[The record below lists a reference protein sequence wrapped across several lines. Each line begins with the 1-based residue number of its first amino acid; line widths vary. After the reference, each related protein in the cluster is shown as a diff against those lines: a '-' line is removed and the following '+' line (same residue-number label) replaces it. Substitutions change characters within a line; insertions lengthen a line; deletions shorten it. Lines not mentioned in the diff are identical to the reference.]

1 VTAGHRPAGNGADLL
16 AVDELVVRYGP
27 ITAVRRV
34 SLRVEKG
41 EIVALLGANGAGKS
55 SLLNAVAGL
64 VPVAEGRVLFRGE
77 PVQRLPPE
85 RIVARGLAL
94 TPEGRRVFPRLSV
107 DVNLRLGGATQRD
120 REALRATR
128 KRVLELFPILA
139 ERLSQD
145 AGTLSGGEQQMLAI
159 GRSLMA
165 APALLMLDEPSLG
178 LAPQVV
184 DRIFELMERLRDS
197 GTTILLVE
205 QNVDRA
211 LRVADR
217 AYVLKG
223 GAVEAQG
230 AADALRRSAEIE
242 RAYLG
247 IGVSE

>member
-1 VTAGHRPAGNGADLL
+1 LPVPESLL
-16 AVDELVVRYGP
+16 QIEGLVVRYGP
-27 ITAVRRV
+27 ITAVRDV
-34 SLRVEKG
+34 SLRVDAG

-64 VPVAEGRVLFRGE
+64 VPSAGGEVLFRGE

-85 RIVARGLAL
+85 RVVRRGLAL

-107 DVNLRLGGATQRD
+107 ETNLRLGGAIQRD
-120 REALRATR
+120 RDALKASRE
-128 KRVLELFPILA
+128 RVLELFPVLR
-139 ERLSQD
+139 ERLGQE

-165 APALLMLDEPSLG
+165 SPSLLMLDEPSLG
-178 LAPQVV
+178 LAPLVV
-184 DRIFELMERLRDS
+184 ERIFDLMGRLRDE
-197 GTTILLVE
+197 GTTLLLVE

-211 LRVADR
+211 LRIADR
-217 AYVLKG
+217 AYVLKSG
-223 GAVEAQG
+223 EVEAEG
-230 AADALRRSAEIE
+230 PAAVLRQSAEIE